1 MTFSSCT
8 KKFTAIPPI
17 LQNAEVVLVRAL
29 DLANGRIPRS
39 PVLSKYFAP
48 PISDPPELHHEFG
61 DQQLLCRGFLLPS
74 LSELGPNSK
83 VISAPSAR
91 ESFINVNS
99 ASSISDLIEN
109 KDEGSTAVG
118 IYFSPRVDLDLSH
131 PCTTNPEVLLL
142 PKPHWFFTHTEEL
155 VPSPKTFL
163 EVVSLCIS
171 ANSDFLLKR

>member
-118 IYFSPRVDLDLSH
+118 IYFYPRVDLDLSH
-131 PCTTNPEVLLL
+131 PCTTNPEVLLHPYYLNHIGFLRTLRSLYRVPKHSLKLSHCVFL
-142 PKPHWFFTHTEEL
+142 PTLIFY
-155 VPSPKTFL
+155 
-163 EVVSLCIS
+163 
-171 ANSDFLLKR
+171 